1 MLCVCLFFFLFLD
14 GAGMKFALTQAK
26 AAIVEVIKH
35 FELTVNERTRKDN
48 YQSADSFMSGLD
60 GGIYLNIKEL

>member
-1 MLCVCLFFFLFLD
+1 
-14 GAGMKFALTQAK
+14 MKFALTQAK

-60 GGIYLNIKEL
+60 GGIFLNIKRIVN